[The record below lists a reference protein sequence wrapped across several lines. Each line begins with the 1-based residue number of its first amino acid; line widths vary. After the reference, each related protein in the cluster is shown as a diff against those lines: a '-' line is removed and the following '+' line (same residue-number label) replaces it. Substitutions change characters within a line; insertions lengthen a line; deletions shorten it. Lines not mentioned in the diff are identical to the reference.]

1 MEKNIEKLMYKAKK
15 SISSFQ
21 KKAEGASVGLSK
33 EEQKELENF
42 SLGQV
47 MQVSP
52 IPVKKLQEKLNLN
65 EELTLVKKIYKAIFM
80 SIAHFTMATELR
92 LIAN

>member
-1 MEKNIEKLMYKAKK
+1 MYKAKK

-21 KKAEGASVGLSK
+21 KKAEGVLAGLGR

-52 IPVKKLQEKLNLN
+52 ISIKRLQEKLNLN
-65 EELTLVKKIYKAIFM
+65 EELSLVRKIYKAIFM

-92 LIAN
+92 LIAS

>member
-1 MEKNIEKLMYKAKK
+1 MYKAKK
-15 SISSFQ
+15 SITVFQ
-21 KKAEGASVGLSK
+21 KKLESPSSGLRV
-33 EEQKELENF
+33 EEKKELENF

-52 IPVKKLQEKLNLN
+52 ISIKKMQERPNMN
-65 EELTLVKKIYKAIFM
+65 EELTLLKKIYKAIYV
-80 SIAHFTMATELR
+80 SIGHFTMATELR